1 MSHSQP
7 YGYLLVHFVESSSR
21 HMEKIYFS
29 RSRDNDPTQWER
41 LNAGDAVLES
51 HVGTGGVRDPHIIR
65 KRDGSGFTLMAT
77 DLRVWAHGHHTPELW
92 RQWTSHGSRCLV
104 LWDSPDLVTWSPPR
118 LIEVAPANAG
128 MAWAPKAMYESSSGS
143 YLVFWSSHLYGAD
156 DPLHENPSYS
166 RILASRTTNFH
177 SFTAPQTVVDNG
189 TSVIDM
195 CPVEADGAVH
205 RFFKEDSFRQDSPGL
220 CHEVGEHF
228 FAEPFSRLS
237 SNIGN
242 DLYPQVEG
250 PVVFADNHRR
260 DRWYLM
266 VDQYMEQPQG
276 YVGLFTDDISSGR
289 WSWTPGFS
297 MPPNTK
303 HGSVLALSPREWER
317 IDRVFGPSAPTSRGP
332 DH

>member
-1 MSHSQP
+1 MGAVAWCSGTVGPRHVVSTAPNRGRTCQCWH
-7 YGYLLVHFVESSSR
+7 GMGTES
-21 HMEKIYFS
+21 
-29 RSRDNDPTQWER
+29 D
-41 LNAGDAVLES
+41 
-51 HVGTGGVRDPHIIR
+51 VREL
-65 KRDGSGFTLMAT
+65 KWQLSGF
-77 DLRVWAHGHHTPELW
+77 
-92 RQWTSHGSRCLV
+92 LV
-104 LWDSPDLVTWSPPR
+104 LTPIWCRRPLARKPQLQPDSGLPHHKLP
-118 LIEVAPANAG
+118 LI
-128 MAWAPKAMYESSSGS
+128 Y
-143 YLVFWSSHLYGAD
+143 
-156 DPLHENPSYS
+156 
-166 RILASRTTNFH
+166 R
-177 SFTAPQTVVDNG
+177 PQTVVDNG

-195 CPVEADGAVH
+195 CAVEADGAVH